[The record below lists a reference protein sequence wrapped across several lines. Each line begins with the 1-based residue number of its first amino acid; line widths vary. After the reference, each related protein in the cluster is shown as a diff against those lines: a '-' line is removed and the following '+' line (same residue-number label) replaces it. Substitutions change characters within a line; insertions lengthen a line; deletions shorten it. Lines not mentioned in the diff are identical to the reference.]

1 MAENDFNKNK
11 IEEEFSKNLKEALE
25 TMDFR
30 KLNDTVSESVNL
42 ALKEAKDTIAK
53 ATEPTKEPKVGSG
66 DIFRQMP
73 KTKQELNTR
82 TSPSRTVKPERN
94 MRQERDLRQERNFPP
109 KLKEVKIRS
118 HGRVT
123 GVLCTVMGFG
133 GLLCGGIFSL
143 IMLIVFALDGR
154 DPFALG
160 GLVFFL
166 IMTVGFAVLFG
177 VGCHYNGKNRRL
189 KRYAKAGRG
198 REFITVK
205 ELSELTGKSEEF
217 IRKDLKKMLAAEML
231 PESRMDEE
239 QTCLAFSWEA
249 YVRYTEAK
257 RDYEK
262 RQLEEKE
269 QERLRQEEERRKAE
283 KAAEEEK
290 KLSASSELKAM
301 IAHGNE
307 LLRKIQEANDAIEGE
322 EISQKI
328 ERLETIVRQIFK
340 AVREN
345 PDEIKEMDKFMEYYL
360 PTTVKL
366 LETYQRFDKVVSP
379 GENILSAKREIE
391 KTLDTIERAFLS
403 LLDDLYQDAAFD
415 VETDAAVLKTMLE
428 QEGLVKKEQGE
439 DPVGFEDLHF

>member
-1 MAENDFNKNK
+1 MAENDFNQNK
-11 IEEEFSKNLKEALE
+11 IEEEFSKNLKEALD

-42 ALKEAKDTIAK
+42 ALKEAKDRIAK
-53 ATEPTKEPKVGSG
+53 TAASAKEPRVGSG
-66 DIFRQMP
+66 EIFRQMP
-73 KTKQELNTR
+73 QTKQEVSTR
-82 TSPSRTVKPERN
+82 TPPQRMTRLERN
-94 MRQERDLRQERNFPP
+94 IPP

-118 HGRVT
+118 QGRVV
-123 GVLCTVMGFG
+123 GVICMILGFA
-133 GLLCGGIFSL
+133 GLFCGGIFSL
-143 IMLIVFALDGR
+143 IMLLAFFVSGQ

-160 GLVFFL
+160 GFLFFL
-166 IMTVGFAVLFG
+166 IMTAGFVGMLG

-205 ELSELTGKSEEF
+205 ELSEVTGKSEDF
-217 IRKDLKKMLAAEML
+217 IRRDLKKMLAAEML

-239 QTCLAFSWEA
+239 QTCLAFSQEA

-257 RDYEK
+257 RDYDK
-262 RQLEEKE
+262 RRLEEKE

-283 KAAEEEK
+283 KAAEEER

-345 PDEIKEMDKFMEYYL
+345 PDEIDEMDKFMDYYL

-415 VETDAAVLKTMLE
+415 AETDAAVLKTMLE
-428 QEGLVKKEQGE
+428 QEGLVKNDKGE
-439 DPVGFEDLHF
+439 EPVGFENLHF